1 MAKSKFAP
9 AKCIAIDVDGTLLK
23 RGKIN
28 WPLANW
34 AKQKKLEGFEVILW
48 TARGRPHAAAVVER
62 FGLQDHFSAIIG
74 KPGYIVDDMGWGWT
88 KFTKIVTKFL

>member
-9 AKCIAIDVDGTLLK
+9 AKVIAIDVDGTLLK

-62 FGLQDHFSAIIG
+62 FGLESYFSQVIG
-74 KPGYIVDDMGWGWT
+74 KPGYIVDDMGWSWT
-88 KFTKIVTKFL
+88 RFTKIVTKFL